1 MSWPPPDP
9 PTLAD
14 GEPSTEEVPAGEAP
28 AGVSPDAPASAR
40 WPAWRR
46 WVVFAGCGALVVACL
61 LVLVLRR
68 TGQEA
73 TTTSRVDAWAPY
85 WTLEASLPELPE
97 RAGQLREISP
107 FWFTATGAD
116 TIVVD
121 PHAPAGLTREFLAA
135 AKRSGA
141 RVVPSI
147 VDGLPPGGM
156 AALLA
161 DPASRARHVDA
172 LADFAA
178 SGDYAGLDIDYEQ
191 FAFAD
196 DRSTWSTTR
205 PNWVAFVE
213 ELAERLHSDGRT
225 LTVSVPPIYD
235 AGRTEDSGYWVYDY
249 GAIAPLV
256 DRIRI
261 MAYDY
266 STDEV
271 GPIAPLDWVQQA
283 IDGAKEATGDPSKLV
298 LGVPVY
304 GYNWVVSTT
313 GTCPAGEADGRTS
326 VTARSAAD
334 LAARR
339 AAVPVY
345 DKVTGEWSFSYELTL
360 GEGSTSCT
368 QRRVV
373 RYVDARG
380 AAERSRLAAEAGL
393 DGVAIWA
400 LGNEPHELWPGLA
413 APPS

>member
-1 MSWPPPDP
+1 
-9 PTLAD
+9 
-14 GEPSTEEVPAGEAP
+14 
-28 AGVSPDAPASAR
+28 
-40 WPAWRR
+40 
-46 WVVFAGCGALVVACL
+46 VFGACGALVAICL
-61 LVLVLRR
+61 LVLVLQRS
-68 TGQEA
+68 GGDA
-73 TTTSRVDAWAPY
+73 PTTSRIDAWAPY
-85 WTLEASLPELPE
+85 WTLDTSLPELSE

-107 FWFTATGAD
+107 FWFTATGVD
-116 TIVVD
+116 SIVVD
-121 PHAPAGLTREFLAA
+121 PNAPAAATEEFLAT

-141 RVVPSI
+141 RVLPSI
-147 VDGLPPGGM
+147 MDGLPAGGM

-161 DPASRARHVDA
+161 DPATRARHVDA
-172 LADFAA
+172 LGDFAA

-205 PNWVAFVE
+205 PSWVAFVTD
-213 ELAERLHSDGRT
+213 LAERLHRDGRT
-225 LTVSVPPIYD
+225 LTVSIPPIYD

-249 GAIAPLV
+249 GAIAPVV

-266 STDEV
+266 STDEP
-271 GPIAPLDWVQQA
+271 GPIAPLDWVQRA

-313 GTCPAGEADGRTS
+313 GTCPAGQAEGRTG
-326 VTARSAAD
+326 VTARSAGD

-345 DKVTGEWSFSYELTL
+345 DNVTGEWSFTYDLPLTD
-360 GEGSTSCT
+360 GSSSCT

-373 RYVDARG
+373 RYVDSRG
-380 AAERSRLAAEAGL
+380 AAARSRLADEAGL

-400 LGNEPHELWPGLA
+400 LGNEPHDLWPGLTT
-413 APPS
+413 PP

>member
-9 PTLAD
+9 TARAEDALV
-14 GEPSTEEVPAGEAP
+14 TT
-28 AGVSPDAPASAR
+28 DAPAEADEAPPASVGWSAR
-40 WPAWRR
+40 RR
-46 WVVFAGCGALVVACL
+46 WAVFGACGALVVACL
-61 LVLVLRR
+61 LVLVLRHSD
-68 TGQEA
+68 GGEP
-73 TTTSRVDAWAPY
+73 TTSRIDAWAPY
-85 WTLEASLPELPE
+85 WTLDASLPELPE
-97 RAGQLREISP
+97 RARQLREISP
-107 FWFTATGAD
+107 FWFTATGVD
-116 TIVVD
+116 SIVVD
-121 PHAPAGLTREFLAA
+121 PHAPADLTEEFLDT

-147 VDGLPPGGM
+147 VDGLPAGGM

-172 LADFAA
+172 LAEFAA

-205 PNWVAFVE
+205 PSWVAFVR
-213 ELAERLHSDGRT
+213 ELADRLHRDGRT

-249 GAIAPLV
+249 AAIAPLV

-266 STDEV
+266 STDEP
-271 GPIAPLDWVQQA
+271 GPIAPLDWVQRA

-313 GTCPAGEADGRTS
+313 GTCPTGEADGRTG

-345 DKVTGEWSFSYELTL
+345 DRVTGELSFTYELELADGT
-360 GEGSTSCT
+360 TSCT

-373 RYVDARG
+373 QYVDARG
-380 AAERSRLAAEAGL
+380 AAERSRLADEAGL

-400 LGNEPHELWPGLA
+400 LGNEPPDLWPGLA
-413 APPS
+413 PSTVP